1 MVNDKG
7 GVLMAK
13 QLKEKISK
21 LFIFFFNQAL
31 EDILILSGVAV
42 ILYTT
47 YNAFGITIGN
57 YLLSLFFLIFG
68 ILFAKK

>member
-13 QLKEKISK
+13 QLKEKINN
-21 LFIFFFNQAL
+21 LFIFLFNQAL

-47 YNAFGITIGN
+47 YNAFGIVIGN
-57 YLLSLFFLIFG
+57 YLLSFFLLLFG

>member
-13 QLKEKISK
+13 QLKEKISN
-21 LFIFFFNQAL
+21 LFIFLFNQAL
-31 EDILILSGVAV
+31 EDIFILSGVAV

-57 YLLSLFFLIFG
+57 YLLSLFLLIFG
-68 ILFAKK
+68 ILFARK